1 MNLTV
6 QNINYKIKNQE
17 ILKEV
22 SFSLNDGDIL
32 AVLGSNGAG
41 KTSLFEIITGIIM
54 PTSGT
59 IIFDKKSSFTDVK
72 KNVGVLWDEITLF
85 PLLKVD
91 EVLKYIASIYGMNE
105 CPDFMLE
112 YIGITPHLN
121 SYMNE
126 LSKGE
131 RRKVEILLSVM
142 HNPNLLILDEPTSSL
157 DPLIRDLIWTNI
169 LKSDN
174 RTIMFS
180 THQWEEAAKFANKI
194 VFINKGK
201 ILNKPASAE
210 EIIKG
215 YNISKK
221 IIASNNVHIT
231 SDSICSYPIKD
242 NIVYLIKNGQN
253 DVLMKIR
260 EQTMR
265 YSIMDIG
272 LEDIYHLLI
281 SLVD

>member
-1 MNLTV
+1 
-6 QNINYKIKNQE
+6 
-17 ILKEV
+17 
-22 SFSLNDGDIL
+22 
-32 AVLGSNGAG
+32 
-41 KTSLFEIITGIIM
+41 M

-281 SLVD
+281 SLEK

>member
-142 HNPNLLILDEPTSSL
+142 HNPNLLFLDEPTSSL

-281 SLVD
+281 SLEK

>member
-142 HNPNLLILDEPTSSL
+142 HNPKLLILDEPTSSL

-281 SLVD
+281 SLEK

>member
-281 SLVD
+281 SLEK

>member
-1 MNLTV
+1 MKLTV
-6 QNINYKIKNQE
+6 QNINYKIKDKE

-22 SFSLNDGDIL
+22 SFSLSDGDIL

-59 IIFDKKSSFTDVK
+59 VIFDKNNSFTDVK
-72 KNVGVLWDEITLF
+72 KKVGVLWDEITLF
-85 PLLKVD
+85 PLLKVR
-91 EVLKYIASIYGMNE
+91 EVFKYIASIYGMNE

-112 YIGITPHLN
+112 CIGIKPYLN

-157 DPLIRDLIWTNI
+157 DPLIRNSVWTNI

-194 VFINKGK
+194 AFINKGK
-201 ILNKPASAE
+201 ILNNPASAE

-215 YNISKK
+215 SNISKK
-221 IIASNNVHIT
+221 IIVGNNTNIT
-231 SDSICSYPIKD
+231 SDGICSYPIKD
-242 NIVYLIKNGQN
+242 NIVYLIKNGQD

-281 SLVD
+281 FSEK